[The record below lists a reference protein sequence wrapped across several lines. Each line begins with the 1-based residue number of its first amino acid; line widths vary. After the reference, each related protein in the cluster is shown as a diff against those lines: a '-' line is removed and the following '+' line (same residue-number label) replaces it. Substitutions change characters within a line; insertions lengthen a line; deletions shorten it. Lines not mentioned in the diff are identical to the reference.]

1 MLRGLKL
8 GLIIVL
14 LVASLA
20 LSFGLGYGLGQEVHP
35 SGPAFASVEQTWNI
49 ILNDYVEKDKIDVD
63 ALSQAA
69 IEGMVEALDD
79 PYTAYLDAETYQFE
93 LGGLEGKFEGI
104 GAEVTIRDG
113 QLIVIAP
120 LASSPAAEAGIQP
133 GDAILKIDDIST
145 SDMSLYEAILKVRGP
160 KGTSVSLLILHQG
173 ETEPVEIV
181 IIRDVIEV
189 DSVNFEMRGDIAY
202 INITGFT
209 GQTNEELSLV
219 LEAIDTENASGIILD
234 LRGNPGG
241 GVEAV
246 VNVASRFLDEDEVV
260 FSIRNNEGNL
270 DIIKAN
276 SQEVTTDLP
285 MVVLVDGF
293 SASGSEVLAGAFQ
306 DNGRA
311 TIAGTTT
318 FGKGSVNYLIRLED
332 GSGLYITYAR
342 WLTPNGSL
350 IEGKGIVPDI
360 ELEITGEDA
369 IQWAIDYL
377 HGNI

>member
-1 MLRGLKL
+1 MLRGTKR

-14 LVASLA
+14 LVASLV
-20 LSFGLGYGLGQEVHP
+20 LSFGLGYGLGLEAHP
-35 SGPAFASVEQTWNI
+35 SGLAFTSVEQAWNI
-49 ILNDYVEKDKIDVD
+49 ILSDYVEKDKIDVN
-63 ALSQAA
+63 ALSKAA
-69 IEGMVEALDD
+69 IEGMVEELDD

-93 LGGLEGKFEGI
+93 MGGLEGKFEGI

-113 QLIVIAP
+113 QLMVIAP
-120 LASSPAAEAGIQP
+120 LTGSPAAKAGIQP
-133 GDAILKIDDIST
+133 GDAILEIDGVPT

-160 KGTSVSLLILHQG
+160 KGTSVSLLILHQD

-181 IIRDVIEV
+181 IVRDVIEV
-189 DSVNFEMRGDIAY
+189 ASVNFEMRGDIAY
-202 INITGFT
+202 INITEFT
-209 GQTNEELSLV
+209 DQTNQELSLV

-241 GVEAV
+241 GVGAV
-246 VNVASRFLDEDEVV
+246 VNVASHFLDEDEVV
-260 FSIRNNEGNL
+260 FSIRDNEGNL

-276 SQEVTTDLP
+276 SQDITTDLP

-311 TIAGTTT
+311 TIAGKTT
-318 FGKGSVNYLIRLED
+318 FGKGSVNYLIQLED
-332 GSGLYITYAR
+332 GSGLYITFAR

-350 IEGKGIVPDI
+350 IEGKGIVPNI
-360 ELEITGEDA
+360 ELELTGEDA
-369 IQWAIDYL
+369 IQWAIEYL
-377 HGNI
+377 HGND

>member
-1 MLRGLKL
+1 MLKGAKL

-14 LVASLA
+14 LVASLV
-20 LSFGLGYGLGQEVHP
+20 LSFGLGYGLGFEVHP
-35 SGPAFASVEQTWNI
+35 SGPAFASVEQAWNI
-49 ILNDYVEKDKIDVD
+49 ILSDYVEKDKIDVD

-79 PYTAYLDAETYQFE
+79 PYTAYLDAATFQFE
-93 LGGLEGKFEGI
+93 MGGLEGKFDGI
-104 GAEVTIRDG
+104 GAEVTIKDG
-113 QLIVIAP
+113 QLMVIAP
-120 LASSPAAEAGIQP
+120 LAGSPAAEAGIQP
-133 GDAILKIDDIST
+133 GDAILEIDGVST
-145 SDMSLYEAILKVRGP
+145 ADMSLYEAILKVRGP
-160 KGTSVSLLILHQG
+160 KGTSVSLLILHQD

-181 IIRDVIEV
+181 IVRDVIEV
-189 DSVNFEMRGDIAY
+189 ASVNFEMRGDIAY
-202 INITGFT
+202 INITEFT
-209 GQTNEELSLV
+209 DQTNEELSLV

-241 GVEAV
+241 GVGAV
-246 VNVASRFLDEDEVV
+246 VNVASRFIDEDELV
-260 FSIRNNEGNL
+260 FSIRDNEGNL

-276 SQEVTTDLP
+276 SQEITSDLP

-311 TIAGTTT
+311 TITGKTT
-318 FGKGSVNYLIRLED
+318 FGKGSVNYLIQLVD

-360 ELEITGEDA
+360 ELELTGEDA
-369 IQWAIDYL
+369 IHWAIDYL
-377 HGNI
+377 HGNR

>member
-69 IEGMVEALDD
+69 IEGMMEALDD

-113 QLIVIAP
+113 QLMVIAP
-120 LASSPAAEAGIQP
+120 LAGSPAAGAGIQP
-133 GDAILKIDDIST
+133 GDAILEIDGVST
-145 SDMSLYEAILKVRGP
+145 SDMSLYEAILRVRGP
-160 KGTSVSLLILHQG
+160 KGTSVSLLILHQD

-181 IIRDVIEV
+181 IVRDVIEV

-260 FSIRNNEGNL
+260 FSIRDNEGNL

-360 ELEITGEDA
+360 ELEITGQDA

>member
-113 QLIVIAP
+113 QLMVIAP
-120 LASSPAAEAGIQP
+120 LAGSPAAEAGIQP
-133 GDAILKIDDIST
+133 GDAILEIDGVST
-145 SDMSLYEAILKVRGP
+145 SDMSLYEAILRVRGP
-160 KGTSVSLLILHQG
+160 KGTSVSLLILHQD

-181 IIRDVIEV
+181 IVRDVIEV

-260 FSIRNNEGNL
+260 FSIRDNEGNL

-318 FGKGSVNYLIRLED
+318 FGKGSVNYLIQLED

>member
-63 ALSQAA
+63 TLSQAA

-260 FSIRNNEGNL
+260 FSIRDNEGNL

>member
-1 MLRGLKL
+1 MLRGTKR

-14 LVASLA
+14 LVASLV
-20 LSFGLGYGLGQEVHP
+20 LSFGLGYGLGLEAHP
-35 SGPAFASVEQTWNI
+35 SGLAFTSVEQAWNI
-49 ILNDYVEKDKIDVD
+49 ILSDYVEKDKIDVN

-69 IEGMVEALDD
+69 IEGLVEALDD

-93 LGGLEGKFEGI
+93 MGGLEGKFEGI

-113 QLIVIAP
+113 QLMVIAP
-120 LASSPAAEAGIQP
+120 LAGSPAADAGIQP
-133 GDAILKIDDIST
+133 GDAILEIDGVST
-145 SDMSLYEAILKVRGP
+145 SDKSLYEAILKVRGP
-160 KGTSVSLLILHQG
+160 KGTSVSLLILHQD

-181 IIRDVIEV
+181 IVRDVIEV
-189 DSVNFEMRGDIAY
+189 ASVNFEMRGDITY
-202 INITGFT
+202 INITEFT
-209 GQTNEELSLV
+209 DQTNQELSLV

-241 GVEAV
+241 GVGAV
-246 VNVASRFLDEDEVV
+246 VNVASHFLDEDEVV
-260 FSIRNNEGNL
+260 FSIRDNEGNL

-276 SQEVTTDLP
+276 SQDITTDLP

-311 TIAGTTT
+311 TIAGKTT
-318 FGKGSVNYLIRLED
+318 FGKGSVNYLIQLED
-332 GSGLYITYAR
+332 GSGLYITFAR

-350 IEGKGIVPDI
+350 IEGKGIVPNI
-360 ELEITGEDA
+360 ELELTGEDA
-369 IQWAIDYL
+369 IQWAIEYL
-377 HGNI
+377 HGND

>member
-104 GAEVTIRDG
+104 GAEVTMRDG

-181 IIRDVIEV
+181 IVRDVIDV

-241 GVEAV
+241 GVKAV

-260 FSIRNNEGNL
+260 FSIRDNEGNL

-318 FGKGSVNYLIRLED
+318 FGKGSVNYLIQLED